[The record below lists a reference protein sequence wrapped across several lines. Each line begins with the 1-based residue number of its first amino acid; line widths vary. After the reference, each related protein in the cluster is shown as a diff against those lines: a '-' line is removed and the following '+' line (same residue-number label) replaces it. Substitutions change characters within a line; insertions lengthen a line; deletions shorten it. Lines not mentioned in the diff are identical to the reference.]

1 MGGTVNFKNLPKNI
15 SKSELKTK
23 RWFLLLLLELIYPGF
38 SDWLSLEIDQV
49 TVALEDLA

>member
-1 MGGTVNFKNLPKNI
+1 MNSTNLLKNI
-15 SKSELKTK
+15 SKIVFKTK

-49 TVALEDLA
+49 TMALEDLA